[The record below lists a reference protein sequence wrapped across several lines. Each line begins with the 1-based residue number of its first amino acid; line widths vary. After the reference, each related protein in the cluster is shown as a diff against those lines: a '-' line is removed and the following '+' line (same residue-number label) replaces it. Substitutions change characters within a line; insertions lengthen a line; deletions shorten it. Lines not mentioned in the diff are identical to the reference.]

1 MREPLSMSVTYT
13 NVDATTVSLSRV
25 TDRYTEYLT
34 FNRADPAFLP
44 TREERKFS
52 DDGGRGPQLA
62 ETAIREG
69 PAFPLVAGTEFHLKG
84 TRTVT
89 GERASTAQAVTTE
102 IDRTCSVG
110 PPEPLSVAAG
120 DFQIMKV
127 ECTTEQAGGKGTV
140 EYDYAP
146 QLGVNVRTVH
156 HRPLGDGPRE
166 VMTVLELHDYPH

>member
-1 MREPLSMSVTYT
+1 MREPLTMSVTYT

-25 TDRYTEYLT
+25 TGRYTEYLT

-52 DDGGRGPQLA
+52 DGARGPELA
-62 ETAIREG
+62 ETAIKEG

-89 GERASTAQAVTTE
+89 GERAGTAQAVTTE
-102 IDRTCSVG
+102 IDRKCSIG
-110 PPEPLSVAAG
+110 PPEQLSVAAG
-120 DFQIMKV
+120 NFQIMKV

-140 EYDYAP
+140 EFDYAH

-156 HRPLGDGPRE
+156 RRPLGDGRRE
-166 VMTVLELHDYPH
+166 AMTVLELRDYPH